1 MIRVVVVED
10 SLVQRAHLV
19 KSLEA
24 DGDIAVVGEAV
35 DAKEAVERVQ
45 ALQPDVVTLDLGIPG
60 GGGQHAI
67 EQIMAFFP
75 TPILVLSASVSNRES
90 QSAVEALV
98 AGAVDAMPKPM
109 PWSRDA
115 EETVRNR
122 VRVLRGV
129 SVVRHSRG
137 RRTPARPSGAAPP
150 ALRATA
156 TPVVA
161 IGASAGGPAALAT
174 VLAGLEGLPA
184 AVLVV
189 QHLDAAFMDGFVTWM
204 QRVSGLPVELAV
216 DGTALR
222 PGVVSVGP
230 GDVHLKLGRDDRIVL
245 DPEPRSLHRPSVD
258 VLFSSLAGR
267 SDRRR
272 VGVILT
278 GMGNDGAT
286 GLLALRRG
294 GGVTIAQDEE
304 TSAVY
309 GMPQA
314 AQRVQAATHIL
325 PLQDIAAAVMRS
337 A

>member
-19 KSLEA
+19 KALEA
-24 DGDIAVVGEAV
+24 DGDISVVGEAA
-35 DAKEAVERVQ
+35 DTKEAIERVQ
-45 ALQPDVVTLDLGIPG
+45 SLRPDVVTLDLGIPG

-67 EQIMAFFP
+67 EQIMAFAP
-75 TPILVLSASVSNRES
+75 TPILVLSASVSSRES
-90 QSAVEALV
+90 QAAVQALV

-109 PWSRDA
+109 PWAREA
-115 EETVRNR
+115 EETVRQR
-122 VRVLRGV
+122 VRIMRGV
-129 SVVRHSRG
+129 SVVRHPRG
-137 RRTPARPSGAAPP
+137 RRTAEPAARAAPRP
-150 ALRATA
+150 RTSTA
-156 TPVVA
+156 TPVVG

-174 VLAGLEGLPA
+174 VLSGLDGLQA

-189 QHLDAAFMDGFVTWM
+189 QHLDAAFMDGFVAWM

-216 DGTALR
+216 DRAVLR
-222 PGVVSVGP
+222 PGVVYVGP

-245 DPEPRSLHRPSVD
+245 DPEPPSIHRPSVD
-258 VLFSSLAGR
+258 VLFSSLAAR

-272 VGVILT
+272 VGVVLT

-304 TSAVY
+304 TSVVY

-314 AQRVQAATHIL
+314 ARRLQAAMEVL